1 MFASVV
7 VEPEIVLK
15 NKLKL
20 CDTGIH
26 INSLEWLFLPKT
38 QRERQAKRH
47 QALSTCRLNEF
58 HCIYS
63 LIKYDLG

>member
-7 VEPEIVLK
+7 VEPEIFLK
-15 NKLKL
+15 KEIKTVWHR
-20 CDTGIH
+20 DSH
-26 INSLEWLFLPKT
+26 NSFEWLSLPKT

-58 HCIYS
+58 RCIYS